1 MIAWEIVITIG
12 VISLIGIC
20 GALVGTAETLKH
32 KCAELEHR
40 YIALEEWAEDWLK
53 RLEQKCEANED
64 HIARLTA
71 KLVAMED
78 LLPKTGNGEII
89 RNQIL
94 LQQMNDEM
102 ERSLRM
108 EKEWNDGVSA
118 ILNYGK
124 PITEVNKNE

>member
-1 MIAWEIVITIG
+1 MVIWIVC
-12 VISLIGIC
+12 GIFAAAVFGLC
-20 GALVGTAETLKH
+20 GMCIRMSMDMDKLQE
-32 KCAELEHR
+32 R
-40 YIALEEWAEDWLK
+40 YIKLEEWAEDWLK

-71 KLVAMED
+71 KIVAMED
-78 LLPKTGNGEII
+78 LLPKNGSGEII